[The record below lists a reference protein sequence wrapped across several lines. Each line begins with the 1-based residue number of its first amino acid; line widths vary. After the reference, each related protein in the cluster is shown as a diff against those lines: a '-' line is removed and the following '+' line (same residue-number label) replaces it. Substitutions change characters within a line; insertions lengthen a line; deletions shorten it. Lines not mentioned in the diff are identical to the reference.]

1 MSKNRIFGIIMIVIG
16 IATLLWQLSML
27 RTNGSFYVLGAL
39 SSVIIVLGIASF
51 FVDLS
56 DAQAVGPDGKKVNLK
71 FGDMPT
77 GNKVALVL
85 AILGGAAQL
94 AFFKFGPLL

>member
-1 MSKNRIFGIIMIVIG
+1 MNKNRIIGIIMIIVG

-27 RTNGSFYVLGAL
+27 RTNGSFYVLGGL
-39 SSVIIVLGIASF
+39 SSVIIVLAIASF
-51 FVDLS
+51 FIDLS
-56 DAQAVGPDGKKVNLK
+56 DAQAVDPEGNKVNLS

-85 AILGGAAQL
+85 AFLGGAAQL